1 LENFEGW
8 MSQSC
13 PHLALTLVVW
23 KMCKSR
29 K

>member
-1 LENFEGW
+1 
-8 MSQSC
+8 MSQGS

>member
-1 LENFEGW
+1 
-8 MSQSC
+8 MSQGS

-23 KMCKSR
+23 KIWKSR